1 MTQKHSVYEFL
12 IAGALAAGASFAPAF
27 AMGPTDAELKQES
40 ATYQSAVADIKAK
53 NYQAGIDKLMGIYNG
68 TGGDADTLN
77 ELGYAHRMLGQYD
90 DSLRFYKEALQLDP
104 DHREAHEYLGE
115 LYLQTNKPDDARAEL
130 ATLTKL
136 CGKCEEQEDLAEA
149 IEHWKPAKTGN

>member
-1 MTQKHSVYEFL
+1 MTRKYSVYGL
-12 IAGALAAGASFAPAF
+12 YLATALTLGAALTPAL

-40 ATYQSAVADIKAK
+40 TVYQSAVADIKAK
-53 NYQAGIDKLMGIYNG
+53 NYQSGIDKLMGIYNG

-90 DSLRFYKEALQLDP
+90 DSLRFYKEALALDP

-115 LYLQTNKPDDARAEL
+115 LYLQTNKPDEAKAEL

-136 CGKCEEQEDLAEA
+136 CGDCEEQKDLAGA
-149 IEHWKPAKTGN
+149 IENWKPAKTGS